1 MDGRAMINFHRDG
14 TATQY
19 SLRTLGTGAQQ
30 AAAGDHGHG
39 GAAITGSSGSL
50 GDVLTITSTT
60 PLEATWQVPS
70 GGGGGGGGLTASQAR
85 SIAWL
90 GGL

>member
-1 MDGRAMINFHRDG
+1 MAAPRRDAV
-14 TATQY
+14 ATLPA
-19 SLRTLGTGAQQ
+19 LRTLGTGAQQ

-50 GDVLTITSTT
+50 GDVLTVTSTS
-60 PLEATWQVPS
+60 PLEATWQAPS